1 MAEFRS
7 GSRHPESG
15 ALFELGVTWGCVK
28 HELGNQIRSMIGN
41 KKKARDSIQNLEHQN
56 PKKNPAACRGCNHAR
71 ERSRPKRPC
80 PKRPSP
86 PGAALRARQVRIWVK
101 KRPCPIGAYLGQ
113 EATLPDRCVFGSRSV
128 RMESKIPIRCKVI
141 RVLLFESNW

>member
-15 ALFELGVTWGCVK
+15 ALFELGVTWECVK
-28 HELGNQIRSMIGN
+28 HELGNQIRSMIGD

-56 PKKNPAACRGCNHAR
+56 PEKNPAACRGCNHAR

-80 PKRPSP
+80 PK
-86 PGAALRARQVRIWVK
+86 VHFMVK
-101 KRPCPIGAYLGQ
+101 KRPCPKRSRPLGASWDQ
-113 EATLPDRCVFGSRSV
+113 DRCILWSRSDHA
-128 RMESKIPIRCKVI
+128 RRCILWSRKALRLNKS
-141 RVLLFESNW
+141 RVLNG